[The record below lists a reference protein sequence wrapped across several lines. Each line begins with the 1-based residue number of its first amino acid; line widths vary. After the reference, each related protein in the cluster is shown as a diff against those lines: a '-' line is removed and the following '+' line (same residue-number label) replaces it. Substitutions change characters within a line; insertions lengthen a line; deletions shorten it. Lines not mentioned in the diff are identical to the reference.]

1 MIDKESDTDSEV
13 HDKGQPHQNVELS
26 REKSS
31 ADDSAEW
38 HRWLTPWFSSLSYF
52 FVVLNLGL
60 LINRGYLSL
69 AGLGDGG
76 NEVDNNDIQGL
87 LNDTGEQTYCFC
99 WLTKLYF
106 YIRLSRSVTK
116 HISWQKLNQSLSL
129 SLLSPLSHS
138 PNERK
143 RGRGILYSCLIHK
156 EQKLLKKHWTVS
168 CRAFCQVKLSSLL

>member
-69 AGLGDGG
+69 FAGLGDGG

-129 SLLSPLSHS
+129 SRFSVLSRTLLM
-138 PNERK
+138 N
-143 RGRGILYSCLIHK
+143 GREEGAYCIA
-156 EQKLLKKHWTVS
+156 VS
-168 CRAFCQVKLSSLL
+168 FIKNKSF